1 MRVVYCAVALSF
13 AISVTGESAV
23 AAPIADR
30 FGINIVQWDGL
41 FTPNRPDPYSEFT
54 TATAASNTFS
64 PNSDIQAI
72 ANFAT
77 GEVGSRVKDQQ
88 TTDTNSRA
96 AVFDTIRFDTGVS
109 GSARVSFDWSY
120 KATLSATSSF
130 QTPLA
135 ASSAIIYDITGLSMW
150 LQTQDFFGAEFVTP
164 IFDQV
169 TQVARIDIDLEL
181 QNSQKN
187 GNLFP
192 FDVTLSES
200 FLADSSREY
209 GIAIISQVGATGL
222 TDMVDALNTGAF
234 RFTDLDGATVEY
246 GSGVFLSDVADLP
259 EPKSIALFATGLVG
273 LGLMSRRRRRI

>member
-1 MRVVYCAVALSF
+1 
-13 AISVTGESAV
+13 
-23 AAPIADR
+23 
-30 FGINIVQWDGL
+30 
-41 FTPNRPDPYSEFT
+41 
-54 TATAASNTFS
+54 
-64 PNSDIQAI
+64 
-72 ANFAT
+72 
-77 GEVGSRVKDQQ
+77 
-88 TTDTNSRA
+88 
-96 AVFDTIRFDTGVS
+96 
-109 GSARVSFDWSY
+109 
-120 KATLSATSSF
+120 
-130 QTPLA
+130 
-135 ASSAIIYDITGLSMW
+135 MW
-150 LQTQDFFGAEFVTP
+150 LQTQDFFGAAFVTP